1 MSNPISFNNDI
12 DMSNNNLTAYSLS
25 VTNFNY
31 DGAGIP
37 VSKVVGAVDAALS
50 ASPRSIASLGTHCE
64 EARQQSIS
72 EQLQRHTSTI

>member
-1 MSNPISFNNDI
+1 MADKSPAKPLFGS
-12 DMSNNNLTAYSLS
+12 ARRKPEGRCAAVQLS
-25 VTNFNY
+25 
-31 DGAGIP
+31 A
-37 VSKVVGAVDAALS
+37 SELAEKVVGAADAALS